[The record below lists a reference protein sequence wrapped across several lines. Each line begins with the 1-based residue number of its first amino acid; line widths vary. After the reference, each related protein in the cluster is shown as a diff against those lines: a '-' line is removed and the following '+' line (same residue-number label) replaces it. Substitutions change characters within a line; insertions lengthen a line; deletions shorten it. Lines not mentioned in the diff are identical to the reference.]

1 MSDLNV
7 YVFLDTKRCGWCRK
21 FEPVVKSNVRAMAP
35 RHQSKFQ
42 IVDLTTDAGRAQAQQ
57 LGHSGG
63 IPNVIAT
70 SGDQQVYQEAGY
82 KDGNKFAN
90 VLFNLFSMY
99 G

>member
-7 YVFLDTKRCGWCRK
+7 YCMLDTQRCGWCKK
-21 FEPVVKSNVRAMAP
+21 FEPVVKANVRAMNS
-35 RHQSKFQ
+35 RHQKKFH
-42 IVDLTTDAGRAQAQQ
+42 IVDLTTAEGKAQAQE

-70 SGDQQVYQEAGY
+70 SNGQQVYQEAGY
-82 KDGNKFAN
+82 KDGPKFAN
-90 VLFNLFSMY
+90 LLFQLFSMY